1 MKNYSLINGLYTLEP
16 IKEGTD
22 VLVLDAQSSR
32 YQWLGKAKK
41 AWTSDCKDNLHV
53 ELSFEDNTT
62 DLFQRRSVRPVT
74 ITH

>member
-22 VLVLDAQSSR
+22 VLVLDAQSSY

-41 AWTSDCKDNLHV
+41 TWTSDCKDCLYV

-62 DLFQRRSVRPVT
+62 DLFQRRSVRTVT
-74 ITH
+74 VTH